1 MKILLFGLALLGF
14 SATTA
19 LGDVSKDDVKALLRI
34 GTSEAEIRSYVEAH
48 RPVLP
53 LSADDLRDLRAS
65 GASDDLLVFLITPP
79 VPPAVPPV
87 PSSDPYPYPYDSY
100 GYSTYPPDYYYP
112 YPYYSYYPYPYYY
125 PWFGFSFVV
134 PFHDHHDFHHDMH
147 HDHFQHPLPPP
158 HPGTHVPMAPVP
170 HGNPAGHAGGMSGH
184 GGHR

>member
-1 MKILLFGLALLGF
+1 MKTLLFGLTLLGI

-19 LGDVSKDDVKALLRI
+19 LGDVTKDDVKALLRI

-53 LSADDLRDLRAS
+53 LSADDLRDLRAA

-87 PSSDPYPYPYDSY
+87 TSADPYGYPYDY
-100 GYSTYPPDYYYP
+100 GYSYYPPDCYYTYPYYYPSYP
-112 YPYYSYYPYPYYY
+112 YPYYPG
-125 PWFGFSFVV
+125 FGFSFVV
-134 PFHDHHDFHHDMH
+134 PFHNHHDFHHDFH
-147 HDHFQHPLPPP
+147 HDQFRHPLPPP
-158 HPGTHVPMAPVP
+158 HPGTHVPTTPPA
-170 HGNPAGHAGGMSGH
+170 HGNPGGHTGMGGH